1 MYERCKKDLSCVTF
15 FFFCFFSTLFIFP
28 SLSSIAPLFL
38 FLSHFPHF
46 LLLWTK
52 VFINPTKKV
61 SDRRSPKFP
70 VFLNNVRWDIIFYS
84 RRCAATSVSLSCS
97 YFVPFVRS
105 SSFSSTNAR
114 KWIDPFVHGQCAPSY
129 TRTKP
134 PSLIELGKI
143 SIDHSFLYHFLLW
156 PCIFRGLQGFPL
168 FPFISHST
176 FCSSRGSVFD
186 GSSATST
193 RRFEIDLV
201 KWNVTRELAGRASR
215 RPTYASHQ
223 PRNCLTT
230 MR

>member
-1 MYERCKKDLSCVTF
+1 MCYIFFLLFLYSLYFSFSRQLLLCSSSCLVF
-15 FFFCFFSTLFIFP
+15 LISFFSERRCLWIRRKKCP
-28 SLSSIAPLFL
+28 IANHLSSPCFYTMSVEILY
-38 FLSHFPHF
+38 
-46 LLLWTK
+46 LL
-52 VFINPTKKV
+52 
-61 SDRRSPKFP
+61 
-70 VFLNNVRWDIIFYS
+70 YS
-84 RRCAATSVSLSCS
+84 RRCAATSFSLSCS

-105 SSFSSTNAR
+105 SSFSSTNSR

-134 PSLIELGKI
+134 LSLTELGKI

-168 FPFISHST
+168 FLFISHST
-176 FCSSRGSVFD
+176 SCSSRGSVFD

-193 RRFEIDLV
+193 RRFEIDLL

-215 RPTYASHQ
+215 RRTYASHQ